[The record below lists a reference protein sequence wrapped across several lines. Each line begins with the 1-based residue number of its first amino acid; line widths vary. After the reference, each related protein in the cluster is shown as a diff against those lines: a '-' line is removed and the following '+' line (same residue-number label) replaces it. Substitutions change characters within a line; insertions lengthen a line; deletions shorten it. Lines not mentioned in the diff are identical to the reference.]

1 MNTTVQHDSDERI
14 MVQSRLE
21 DKLSCR
27 ERFCEKGLAR
37 KKDHALARHVGNT
50 KREETLDCYVE
61 ATGTEDRSAN
71 KERLCTRT
79 IRVKTPF

>member
-1 MNTTVQHDSDERI
+1 MDTIGKHDSDERR
-14 MVQSRLE
+14 MMQSRLE

-37 KKDHALARHVGNT
+37 KKDDALARHVGNT
-50 KREETLDCYVE
+50 KREETLHCYVE
-61 ATGTEDRSAN
+61 ATGTEDYSAN
-71 KERLCTRT
+71 KRRLCTRN

>member
-1 MNTTVQHDSDERI
+1 MDTTVEHHYDERR
-14 MVQSRLE
+14 MMQSRLE

-50 KREETLDCYVE
+50 KREKTLHRYVE

-71 KERLCTRT
+71 KRRLCTRN